1 MVITQ
6 SIGAQLI
13 SRAPKLVYIRYH
25 EIELRTK
32 GVILRRRLIDLPLL
46 HSPPHSHP
54 LLHQNKD
61 QTDSIVF
68 LIEWIRCIPC

>member
-25 EIELRTK
+25 GIELRTR
-32 GVILRRRLIDLPLL
+32 GVTLMRILIDLPLL

-61 QTDSIVF
+61 QTDSIAF

>member
-25 EIELRTK
+25 GIELRTK
-32 GVILRRRLIDLPLL
+32 GVILRRRLIDLLL
-46 HSPPHSHP
+46 
-54 LLHQNKD
+54 L
-61 QTDSIVF
+61 
-68 LIEWIRCIPC
+68 